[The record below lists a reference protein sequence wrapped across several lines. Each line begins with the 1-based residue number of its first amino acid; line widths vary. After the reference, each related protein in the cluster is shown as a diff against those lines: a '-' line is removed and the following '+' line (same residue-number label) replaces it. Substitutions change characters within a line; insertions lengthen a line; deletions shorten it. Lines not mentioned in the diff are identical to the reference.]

1 MKKIYYSLCLLLSL
15 FIWTSCDKGG
25 EERVDLKY
33 EARTISV
40 SSISPV
46 AGYIGENLTINGKQ
60 FGVSPELMKVF
71 IGEDETEIISCSEE
85 QLIVKVPQGATT
97 GKIILNLMG
106 DTYVSELTYTVLGQP
121 SVTAISPVMAFAN
134 DEITITGDNFGSTV
148 SAVKLGFTGT
158 KETALVVSCENTKI
172 IAKVPA
178 KAVTG
183 PIDLTISKQRVN
195 TPLSTGSGEFTVL
208 QHASFTEMSAVSGYR
223 GATVTLK
230 GEGFVGTDEKPLKVY
245 FGDTEAEVVSST
257 NEEIVIIVPE
267 EATNG
272 DNAVMVET
280 AYELIEAVQVF
291 NVLPSP
297 RITSVSS
304 TEEYIGAEVTITG
317 ENFPEEVKN
326 VRVLFGGGEATI
338 VSNSATELV
347 VKVAA
352 PADGVFGKVSLTV
365 LMADVTFYTGEFT
378 VKETPYIIS
387 AVSNNILSNKLVQ
400 VGDEIT
406 VIGKGLTPDGTV
418 TIGGIKVEPTFN
430 GNNEFKASIPAGFI
444 GGKVVLTYEAISV
457 PVTSDD
463 ELILLT
469 EGMDITEFV
478 LQNYQQPF
486 IPKAGTSGTANPV
499 GWLYSSNF
507 ENEGMAWQNG
517 NTYLHLQTYGK
528 NKKEN
533 GKLYQ
538 VKTLPKGK
546 YKFMI
551 DVAESFFNKGRF
563 TVRFLVAKGNNTFP
577 DYVKEVV
584 GENGKVWEYNDPE
597 KIVLVDKLL
606 SDLRITI
613 GSTPVQVET
622 NEINLS
628 ETTEVTIGFLTMT
641 NDQAGVKVSAI
652 KTIWLGE

>member
-183 PIDLTISKQRVN
+183 PIDLTISKQHVN

-230 GEGFVGTDEKPLKVY
+230 GEGFVGTDEKSLKVY

-297 RITSVSS
+297 VITEVSS
-304 TEEYIGAEVTITG
+304 ESDYVGATVTITG
-317 ENFPEEVKN
+317 ENFPKEVDN
-326 VRVLFGGGEATI
+326 VKVRFGNNEATI
-338 VSNSATELV
+338 VSNSETELQV
-347 VKVAA
+347 LVPSPIDAQ
-352 PADGVFGKVSLTV
+352 FGELDLTIS
-365 LMADVTFYTGEFT
+365 MSDIIFYTGRFI
-378 VKETPYIIS
+378 VKETPYITSVTSTNIIS
-387 AVSNNILSNKLVQ
+387 GHLVTI
-400 VGDEIT
+400 GDEIT
-406 VIGKGLTPDGTV
+406 VVGRGFTEDV
-418 TIGGIKVEPTFN
+418 QVNVGGIEVTPTAITETEIKVN
-430 GNNEFKASIPAGFI
+430 IPVGFTD
-444 GGKVVLTYEAISV
+444 GEVVLKFKGIPTD
-457 PVTSDD
+457 VTSDK
-463 ELILLT
+463 LTLLVNGT
-469 EGMDITEFV
+469 DITEFV
-478 LQNYQQPF
+478 LKNYKQPF
-486 IPKAGTSGTANPV
+486 VGLEVGSTADWQTPMYWNPNAEIKNRDENGVGGMLYEKGT
-499 GWLYSSNF
+499 
-507 ENEGMAWQNG
+507 
-517 NTYLHLQTYGK
+517 TYLAFQRGYGRQACY
-528 NKKEN
+528 N
-533 GKLYQ
+533 GKMSQ
-538 VKTLPKGK
+538 SFKLPAGK
-546 YKFMI
+546 YKLEAVYPVI
-551 DVAESFFNKGRF
+551 N
-563 TVRFLVAKGNNTFP
+563 LN
-577 DYVKEVV
+577 
-584 GENGKVWEYNDPE
+584 NGKDHVYIIMGKGTSNNDIPN
-597 KIVLVDKLL
+597 IDKLDAN
-606 SDLRITI
+606 SDVYVYAGTQGPAS
-613 GSTPVQVET
+613 GSGIFET
-622 NEINLS
+622 EIFELS
-628 ETTEVTIGFLTMT
+628 ETSDVIVGFLITID
-641 NDQAGVKVSAI
+641 NDKRWFKVSELKLI
-652 KTIWLGE
+652 YVE